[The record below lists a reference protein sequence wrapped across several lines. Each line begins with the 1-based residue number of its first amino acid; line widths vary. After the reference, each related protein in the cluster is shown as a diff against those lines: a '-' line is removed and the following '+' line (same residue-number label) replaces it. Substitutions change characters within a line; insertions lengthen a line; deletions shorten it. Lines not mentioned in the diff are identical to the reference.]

1 MEKIFQ
7 LEIFSGGIKK
17 WKKKN
22 IIISKDEISY
32 SNMKNKE
39 NIINKFHISLIKKI
53 IIVQD
58 TIKPFLLIEININHL
73 MKLSTNESN
82 YPILNDIKNI
92 LNVKKIEY
100 FINMCRHLYTLEIMK
115 CFNVK
120 EFQINISNYI
130 SDSSYNEI
138 KNSFD
143 KNKEKINDLSNRIE
157 SKYNQFIDFIN
168 DKKKEEE
175 KEKNFEMINFID
187 IFPSNHVNKNFDIQQ
202 ITKLGDAY
210 YKLIN
215 FLSFIKLKQIINFYK
230 IRENNEIPL
239 FQNKNNENIITLNN
253 HSQEQNENNEGNN
266 NDNLDNKIQNLS
278 NENLKL
284 RDKLMDLL
292 NKNSSIKENFKIKLN
307 KENFKLFF
315 CYKCNNLLKRTIR
328 SDSTCKFDKKCN
340 QNSIFYCRRCK
351 INYCTYCINY
361 QRNLKCSKN
370 HSFFPVIN
378 CKDKNYE
385 CLICK
390 SKTNIPFYVCSHCN
404 EEICQMCSKGVKEK
418 ERTCYICNNELTWKK
433 SIYSQCNKC
442 NNFSHCYWSCYIC
455 DFSMCLNCYPIL
467 NKKCGGF
474 HELEKINLDEERQSL
489 KNQINNI
496 GNRNNEN
503 KDNNNL
509 IMFFNNFELKFFG
522 KCTKCRKTI
531 SNGFVFCC
539 LRCMLFLCQDCYKD
553 IE

>member
-1 MEKIFQ
+1 
-7 LEIFSGGIKK
+7 
-17 WKKKN
+17 
-22 IIISKDEISY
+22 
-32 SNMKNKE
+32 
-39 NIINKFHISLIKKI
+39 
-53 IIVQD
+53 
-58 TIKPFLLIEININHL
+58 
-73 MKLSTNESN
+73 
-82 YPILNDIKNI
+82 
-92 LNVKKIEY
+92 
-100 FINMCRHLYTLEIMK
+100 
-115 CFNVK
+115 
-120 EFQINISNYI
+120 
-130 SDSSYNEI
+130 
-138 KNSFD
+138 
-143 KNKEKINDLSNRIE
+143 
-157 SKYNQFIDFIN
+157 
-168 DKKKEEE
+168 
-175 KEKNFEMINFID
+175 
-187 IFPSNHVNKNFDIQQ
+187 
-202 ITKLGDAY
+202 
-210 YKLIN
+210 
-215 FLSFIKLKQIINFYK
+215 
-230 IRENNEIPL
+230 
-239 FQNKNNENIITLNN
+239 
-253 HSQEQNENNEGNN
+253 
-266 NDNLDNKIQNLS
+266 
-278 NENLKL
+278 
-284 RDKLMDLL
+284 MDLL

-442 NNFSHCYWSCYIC
+442 NIFSHCYWSCCIC